1 MWGWNH
7 AVRTVIAVAL
17 AVTLWPAASE
27 AAVERV
33 ALVVGN
39 GGYDPRHIPPL
50 PNPPND
56 ARLMAG
62 ALEAVGF
69 DVRLVIDSDIAGM
82 RAEIE
87 DFGKRLR
94 RAGADAVGL
103 FYYAG
108 HGVESRGANYLIPV
122 GAEIESAVEFEID
135 AVPARWVLAFMEA
148 AGNRLN
154 IVILDACRNNP
165 FGTGRGAPQGLASM
179 DAPSGSLIAYSA
191 APGQAA
197 TDGAGDNSPY
207 TEALAARL
215 AEPGLKLEDVFK
227 RVRVAVEDATRGEQT
242 PWENSSLRGDFY
254 FVAAAAPAPTDPV
267 TTTPS
272 QPTPQQL
279 AGQAYEAAE
288 RTNTAAAFRLVV
300 EQFPGTFYAALA
312 EEQVARLERSALQT
326 PTVLSAEAVEDA
338 LGLTRDE
345 RRLIQAALSEAGF
358 ETGTPDGLFGPR
370 TREAITRWQ
379 SAQATDATGY
389 LDAGAVR
396 TLLAAAPVGAETPD
410 PTDPNWIEVA
420 NQPCKVWHE
429 NADKVRRLTWD
440 GDCVGGVV
448 TGRGKLT
455 ISFKDSW
462 FVGFYQG
469 NVHHGRPEGWG
480 IFTDNGGH
488 RYEGEFVEWDFHGQ
502 GTKTY
507 VNGDRYEGNWIKG
520 KRSGHGVYTWAGGQR
535 YDGDWVRDKR
545 TGRGVYTWAN
555 GSRYEGDFV
564 EGARHGQGIYLS
576 TKGTRYEGAWRDGKP
591 HGYGVAI
598 YSNGQEI
605 ADTWNQGCWGTK
617 DDRWAT
623 LFATAEACGFE

>member
-1 MWGWNH
+1 MRGWNH
-7 AVRTVIAVAL
+7 VVRTLAAGAL
-17 AVTLWPAASE
+17 AVMLWPAASD

-39 GGYDPRHIPPL
+39 GGYNPQHIPPL

-94 RAGADAVGL
+94 RAGGDAVGL

-254 FVAAAAPAPTDPV
+254 FVAAAAPDTTDPV
-267 TTTPS
+267 TTTPT

-288 RTNTAAAFRLVV
+288 RTNSAAAFRLVV

-312 EEQVARLERSALQT
+312 EEQIARLERAAHA
-326 PTVLSAEAVEDA
+326 PPDMLSAEAAEDA

-345 RRLIQAALSEAGF
+345 RRLIQAALSAAGF
-358 ETGTPDGLFGPR
+358 ETGAPDGLFGPR
-370 TREAITRWQ
+370 TREAIARWQ
-379 SAQATDATGY
+379 FTQAADATGY
-389 LDAGAVR
+389 LDAVAAR
-396 TLLAAAPVGAETPD
+396 TLLATAPAGAQTPD
-410 PTDPNWIEVA
+410 TTGPNWIRVT
-420 NQPCKVWHE
+420 NQPCNVWHA
-429 NADKVRRLTWD
+429 NPDVVRKLTWD
-440 GDCVGGVV
+440 GDCAGGVA
-448 TGRGKLT
+448 TGRGKLE
-455 ISFKDSW
+455 FFLANRRDE
-462 FVGFYQG
+462 VVYQG
-469 NVHHGRPEGWG
+469 DVRNGKVTGWG
-480 IFTDNGGH
+480 TLTNSEGE
-488 RYEGEFVEWDFHGQ
+488 RYFEGEFVDGDFHGQ
-502 GTKTY
+502 GTMTFPD
-507 VNGDRYEGNWIKG
+507 GDRYEGEWVKN
-520 KRSGHGVYTWAGGQR
+520 KRSGHGVFTWADGG
-535 YDGDWVRDKR
+535 
-545 TGRGVYTWAN
+545 
-555 GSRYEGDFV
+555 RYEGDFLD
-564 EGARHGQGIYLS
+564 GDYHGQGIYLS
-576 TKGTRYEGAWRDGKP
+576 ATGFRYEGAWRDGKP
-591 HGYGVAI
+591 HGYGVRTDPDGDEYA
-598 YSNGQEI
+598 G
-605 ADTWNQGCWGTK
+605 TWNRGCWGTK
-617 DDRWAT
+617 DGRWSAWFT
-623 LFATAEACGFE
+623 TAEACGFE